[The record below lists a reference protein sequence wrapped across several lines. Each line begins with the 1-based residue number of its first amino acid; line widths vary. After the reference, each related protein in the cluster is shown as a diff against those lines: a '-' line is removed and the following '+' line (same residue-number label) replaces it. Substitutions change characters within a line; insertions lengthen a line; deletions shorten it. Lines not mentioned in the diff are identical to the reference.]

1 MSGDF
6 LPEWNCIALYG
17 RYRPIYRLYTGDNW
31 HMVRDK
37 AGPLDYASASEA
49 IAASK
54 AHVAGIL
61 NPAIRAERAFEKEAK
76 AFRKARDTASGLI
89 ESVFGSAPKTVYSKG
104 RSIPIERRG
113 AKCR

>member
-6 LPEWNCIALYG
+6 LPEWNCIAIYG

-49 IAASK
+49 IAAAK

-61 NPAIRAERAFEKEAK
+61 NPAIRAERAFEK
-76 AFRKARDTASGLI
+76 RKAMETNSGLI